1 MAVMFP
7 ARFPHSADPRRAAEG
22 RVFDAFSKLDE
33 EWLIFYSVSW
43 QSKRRGKQG
52 DGEADFVL
60 VHPRKGILVAEV
72 KGGATISIKAGKWYS
87 VDHQGREWEIAS
99 PVQQALESKYA
110 LREWLAERVTG
121 FNEKARL
128 GHFIVFPAHEQRE
141 GLGPDAPRSIIC
153 DRNDLLDI
161 AATVHRIA
169 AHWAPL
175 DNLSSGQVS
184 QVRKAL
190 APDILIRRFL
200 RHRVEEIGSEL
211 AVLTDRQIG
220 SLRVLRHQRRA
231 MIVGPAGT
239 GKTVIAAARAQQ
251 LADEGFRT
259 LFVCLNQPLGEVLRE
274 QFRMHDLVT
283 AGSFHAVCR
292 GLADRAGMLPDGPV
306 DDEWWE
312 QALPASLPDSAWKL
326 GIQFDAIIVD
336 EAQDFHP
343 DWWMYLEMLFSERT
357 DSIMS
362 VFADSNQDIYRV
374 GWAPPFLTDPFPLDV
389 NCRNT
394 VEIASRVSAVLGSN
408 QPTLGVHG
416 VEPLMFEVS
425 TPRQSEK
432 ALERILTRLINDEL
446 LDPAQIAV
454 LSTSRDEIEKL
465 RGAEIAG
472 PVLGDEPGDRSV
484 LIETVHR
491 FKGLEANVVILL
503 LHDGEEQDVK
513 RLAYVGMSRARALLV
528 LIASKGMFDVIRW
541 A

>member
-1 MAVMFP
+1 
-7 ARFPHSADPRRAAEG
+7 
-22 RVFDAFSKLDE
+22 
-33 EWLIFYSVSW
+33 
-43 QSKRRGKQG
+43 
-52 DGEADFVL
+52 
-60 VHPRKGILVAEV
+60 
-72 KGGATISIKAGKWYS
+72 
-87 VDHQGREWEIAS
+87 
-99 PVQQALESKYA
+99 
-110 LREWLAERVTG
+110 
-121 FNEKARL
+121 
-128 GHFIVFPAHEQRE
+128 
-141 GLGPDAPRSIIC
+141 
-153 DRNDLLDI
+153 
-161 AATVHRIA
+161 
-169 AHWAPL
+169 
-175 DNLSSGQVS
+175 
-184 QVRKAL
+184 
-190 APDILIRRFL
+190 
-200 RHRVEEIGSEL
+200 
-211 AVLTDRQIG
+211 
-220 SLRVLRHQRRA
+220 
-231 MIVGPAGT
+231 
-239 GKTVIAAARAQQ
+239 
-251 LADEGFRT
+251 
-259 LFVCLNQPLGEVLRE
+259 LGEVLRE

-292 GLADRAGMLPDGPV
+292 GFADRAGMLPDGPV

-472 PVLGDEPGDRSV
+472 TVLGDEPGDRSV

-528 LIASKGMFDVIRW
+528 LIASKAMFDVIRW